1 MERSPLQCVGRN
13 PSRKG
18 VIEVKKLLALLVLLG
33 FTVAGWAGPR
43 LVLYSPGF
51 ALIEETRELA
61 LEAEGTLVLHGLT
74 RAWLP
79 DSLVLEGLT
88 LLGAR
93 PLGLAE
99 LLANGGAQADTPRA
113 PSDLVG
119 KVVEVTSSG
128 RTFTGRLLSAGHNLV
143 LATLDGTVILPDYEQ
158 VAVRQP
164 QGAAVELAY
173 RAEEGPVDITVR
185 YLTQGLRWATHYTA
199 VLGHEHLALTGR
211 AQLANETGMS
221 FTGAEI
227 ELIAGDVDRPTV
239 REAMRA
245 DVPLA
250 FAAPMAAEVEIAPA
264 AEYQRYTLPG
274 TVDLP
279 EGTTYTP
286 LVSGELPYER
296 VYRFRG
302 GPVRVII
309 TFDNELAPLPAGEVR
324 VYDEGGSLY
333 AGASRI
339 GHTPVDE
346 TIDLDIGSAFDLT
359 GERIHVRRERPTDQL
374 YRDTYRI
381 VIRSAKDEDVTVQA
395 LESMRG
401 TWEIIRTTEPYEL
414 VSAQEIRFDLKVP
427 AGGETTVE
435 YTVEWRY

>member
-1 MERSPLQCVGRN
+1 VRWSVPAQN
-13 PSRKG
+13 G
-18 VIEVKKLLALLVLLG
+18 VIEVKKLLILCAMLAFG
-33 FTVAGWAGPR
+33 VAGWAGPR

-61 LEAEGTLVLHGLT
+61 LEDEGTLVLHGLT
-74 RAWLP
+74 RGWLP
-79 DSLVLEGLT
+79 DSLILEGLT

-93 PLGLAE
+93 PLRHAE
-99 LLANGGAQADTPRA
+99 LLANEGVHADTPRT

-119 KVVEVTSSG
+119 RVVEVTSGG
-128 RTFTGRLLSAGHNLV
+128 RTLTGRLLSARDNLV
-143 LATLDGTVILPDYEQ
+143 LATLEGTVILPDYE
-158 VAVRQP
+158 RLTLLQP
-164 QGAAVELAY
+164 LSAAVEIAY
-173 RAEEGPVDITVR
+173 RAEQGPADIKVR
-185 YLTQGLRWATHYTA
+185 YLTEGLRWATHYTA
-199 VLGHEHLALTGR
+199 VLGDGSLTLTGR

-221 FTGAEI
+221 FAGADI
-227 ELIAGDVDRPTV
+227 ELIAGDIDRPTV

-245 DVPLA
+245 DLPLA

-264 AEYQRYTLPG
+264 AEYQRYALAAP
-274 TVDLP
+274 VDLP

-302 GPVRVII
+302 GPIRVII
-309 TFDNELAPLPAGEVR
+309 AFDNELAPLPGGEMR

-346 TIDLDIGSAFDLT
+346 TIELSIGSAFDLT
-359 GERIHVRRERPTDQL
+359 GERTHVRREQPTDRL

-381 VIRSAKDEDVTVQA
+381 VIRSTKDEDVTVQA
-395 LESMRG
+395 LEDMRG
-401 TWEIIRTTEPYEL
+401 TWEIIRTTQPYEL
-414 VSAQEIRFDLKVP
+414 VSAQEVRFDLQVP
-427 AGGETTVE
+427 AGGEATVE
-435 YTVEWRY
+435 YTVEWHR